1 VTLAHPVAENPSIE
15 KDKTN
20 KEIREWYSE
29 EVARIR
35 RLNDEWIEKGF
46 SLELRAQKAWKI
58 RHDARSKSRTM
69 MGNQIEIKLL
79 QRRDLV
85 KYGNPDGPTFDFL
98 VEKYRKL
105 GLVGDEVYEAII
117 EASMKV
123 NIGVNKGLGL
133 K

>member
-69 MGNQIEIKLL
+69 MGNQIE
-79 QRRDLV
+79 
-85 KYGNPDGPTFDFL
+85 YGNPDGPTFDFL

-117 EASMKV
+117 EASMEV